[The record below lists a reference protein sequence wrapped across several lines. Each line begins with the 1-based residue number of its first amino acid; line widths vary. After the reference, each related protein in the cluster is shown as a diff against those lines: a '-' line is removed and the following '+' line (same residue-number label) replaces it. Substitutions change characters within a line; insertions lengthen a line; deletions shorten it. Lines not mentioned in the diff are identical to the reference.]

1 MRSPRSISL
10 LAAVLALPGCS
21 LGTGPATD
29 GSAPQIIIVSPAD
42 GATVGGSVPI
52 DLTVTDDFGVDKVS
66 VFIDNALKVEM
77 FSPPFRYVWNT
88 QTLVSPS
95 DHPIRVEALDLSQ
108 NKATRQIN
116 VTVQNGVQAP
126 PAVPR

>member
-1 MRSPRSISL
+1 MRSLRSAPR
-10 LAAVLALPGCS
+10 LAAVLALAGCS

-29 GSAPQIIIVSPAD
+29 GSSPQIIINSPAD

-77 FSPPFRYVWNT
+77 FTPPFRYVWNT
-88 QTLVSPS
+88 QALVSPS
-95 DHPIRVEALDLSQ
+95 SHPIRVEALDLAR
-108 NKATRQIN
+108 NKATRQIT

-126 PAVPR
+126 PTVPR